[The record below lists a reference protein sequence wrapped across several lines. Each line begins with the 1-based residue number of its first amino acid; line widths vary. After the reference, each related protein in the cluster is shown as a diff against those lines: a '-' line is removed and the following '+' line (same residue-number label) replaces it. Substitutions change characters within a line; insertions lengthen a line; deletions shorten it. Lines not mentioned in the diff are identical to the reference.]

1 MNLWSQKIRMELE
14 MKYFTLSTIIIFVG
28 SYIFASSLDDK
39 DRKKKKY
46 LGIVLI
52 ILGCILKFLN
62 F

>member
-1 MNLWSQKIRMELE
+1 

-28 SYIFASSLDDK
+28 SFIFASSLDEK
-39 DRKKKKY
+39 NRKKKKF

>member
-1 MNLWSQKIRMELE
+1 
-14 MKYFTLSTIIIFVG
+14 MKYIRISTIIIFVG
-28 SYIFASSLDDK
+28 SFIFASSLDDK
-39 DRKKKKY
+39 NRKKKKF